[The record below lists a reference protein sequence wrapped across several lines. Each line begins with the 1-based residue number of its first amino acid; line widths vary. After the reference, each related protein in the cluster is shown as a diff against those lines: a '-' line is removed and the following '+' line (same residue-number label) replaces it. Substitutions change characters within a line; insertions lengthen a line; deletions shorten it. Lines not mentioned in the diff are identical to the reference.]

1 MAENS
6 GIEIATAYVHLVP
19 SAKGMKQNIATAM
32 DAEGA
37 GGESTGSTWG
47 SKFTSAAG
55 AAIIAS
61 AAAVASAATAVGKFA
76 AESFNDYADYEQLT
90 GGIETLFKDS
100 SDVVMDYARSAYQ
113 TAGMSA
119 NQYMELTTAFS
130 ASLINSLGG
139 DTAAAAE
146 YSNTAITQMSD
157 NANKMGT
164 SMEMLENAYRGFAR
178 GNYTML
184 DNLQLGYAGTKE
196 GMEELLAA
204 ASELSGVN
212 YDISSY
218 ADIIDAIQVI
228 QDNMGITGTTAEEA
242 STTLQG
248 SLNMAKS
255 AWQNFLTGMADENSD
270 FDALCTELIDSVMT
284 FLGNA
289 IPRIGTMLPR
299 LVEGISELVQSLI
312 PQIAEFVPVLVPA
325 IIDAL
330 TGLVNCIIENLPLF
344 LTAGMQILT
353 ALLQGIAD
361 NLPTIIQTFVD
372 MIPQFV
378 AALMTNLPALIG
390 AAITL
395 IGAIITG
402 LIQAIPQLLQYAP
415 RIVTTIASGV
425 VRSLSTIVDVGK
437 QVVRGIWEGIT
448 NSLSWI
454 KEMIRGWV
462 GDVVDFIK
470 GLFGIHSP
478 STVMRD
484 QVGVFLAKGIGEGFS
499 DGMDDVRK
507 DMISALP
514 TSADL
519 TANVNYAS
527 AASTL
532 TVDKGGIDAAVIY
545 EAVKAGASAA
555 NINLNGRTVSRELK
569 EMGVA
574 FA

>member
-1 MAENS
+1 MADNS

-19 SAKGMKQNIATAM
+19 SAKGMKNNIASAM
-32 DAEGA
+32 EEEGA
-37 GGESTGSTWG
+37 GGDSAGSAWG
-47 SKFTSAAG
+47 SKFMSGIKTVLTA
-55 AAIIAS
+55 AAITK
-61 AAAVASAATAVGKFA
+61 VAKAMADVAT
-76 AESFNDYADYEQLT
+76 ESFNNYADYEQLT

-100 SDVVMDYARSAYQ
+100 SETIMEYANNAYQ

-146 YSNTAITQMSD
+146 YSNMAITQMSD

-204 ASELSGVN
+204 ATELSGVN

-248 SLNMAKS
+248 SLNMAKA
-255 AWQNFLTGMADENSD
+255 AWQNFLTGMADDENSD
-270 FDALCTELIDSVMT
+270 FDVLCSNLIDSVMT
-284 FLGNA
+284 FLDNA
-289 IPRIGTMLPR
+289 IPRIATMLPR
-299 LVEGISELVQSLI
+299 LVEGLSDLVQRLI
-312 PQIAEFVPVLVPA
+312 PQIAEFVPQLVPA
-325 IIDAL
+325 IVDAVSA
-330 TGLVNCIIENLPLF
+330 LVNCIIENLPLF

-353 ALLQGIAD
+353 ALMQGIAD

-378 AALMTNLPALIG
+378 NALMTNLPALIG

-402 LIQAIPQLLQYAP
+402 LIQAIPQLLQYGP
-415 RIVTTIASGV
+415 QIVASIKGGIVNSLGTI
-425 VRSLSTIVDVGK
+425 RDVGLN
-437 QVVRGIWEGIT
+437 VVRGIWEGIIS
-448 NSLSWI
+448 SLSWI
-454 KEMIRGWV
+454 KSMIKGWV
-462 GDVVDFIK
+462 GDVLSFIK
-470 GLFGIHSP
+470 NLFGIHSP

-499 DGMDDVRK
+499 DGMDDVKK
-507 DMISALP
+507 DMVSALP

-519 TANVNYAS
+519 TANVSYAS

-532 TVDKGGIDAAVIY
+532 TVDRGGIDAAAIY

-555 NINLNGRTVSRELK
+555 NINLNGRTVSRALK